1 MKDVLTQK
9 IQICTKRHVTRIR
22 KTAKRYAENRLSA
35 CKRQYFT
42 PCLTAVA
49 AWENNT
55 ACPQKIPQITM
66 LFSLLPQIYG
76 YTPSITKNKRISPT
90 LPSPPKSVLKT
101 PYILLKLFNTRLNIC
116 KKDKNAVP
124 LHCVFHSIRF
134 KVNKIGVQRYSFFY
148 FQKYRRNSWNMKRQ
162 VTFQSFLKFPIQLPG
177 QHKTIGQTSPCG
189 HYG

>member
-9 IQICTKRHVTRIR
+9 IQICAKRHVTRIR

-49 AWENNT
+49 AWENDT

-76 YTPSITKNKRISPT
+76 YTPSITKTKEYRQCYHRP
-90 LPSPPKSVLKT
+90 LKV
-101 PYILLKLFNTRLNIC
+101 C
-116 KKDKNAVP
+116 
-124 LHCVFHSIRF
+124 
-134 KVNKIGVQRYSFFY
+134 
-148 FQKYRRNSWNMKRQ
+148 
-162 VTFQSFLKFPIQLPG
+162 
-177 QHKTIGQTSPCG
+177 
-189 HYG
+189 